1 MHYKTI
7 WVVLISHIL
16 LYFVQEMAFVV
27 SVRSGID
34 LANLIRLNYSRRIS
48 IFIWLSQEIAIISA
62 DI

>member
-48 IFIWLSQEIAIISA
+48 IFIWLS
-62 DI
+62 